1 MALPNTNTGGVTAVK
16 RLRLWYA
23 LLIGIVVIFCV
34 RLFYLQVIR
43 YDYYRTAALSDQLKQ
58 YEIPANRGVIKAY
71 DGSAVL
77 PIVLNQ
83 KLYTVVADPATV
95 ENPERVAE
103 KLLPIIGGKL
113 DDRIAQLKT
122 KKSRYVIL
130 AKKLSDAQRSTIAAM
145 KFKGI
150 FTEIHY
156 YRTYPQGSLAAQVL
170 GFVNDDNSG
179 EYGVEQALNKQL
191 DGTPGQLKAITDAR
205 GIPLASSK
213 NNIEIAPQNG
223 KDVVLTLDIAMQHQ
237 LEQILA
243 DGVKKANSSAGSAII
258 MDPRTGAIKAM
269 ADFPTFDPAEYYK
282 VEDGSVFQ
290 NSAVSQPIET
300 GSIMKTLTTVA
311 AIDQG
316 VVSKDTTYSDPGF
329 WMVDG
334 FRIQNVEEEG
344 GAGTRSV
351 NDIINLSLN
360 TGATWELMQMG
371 GGSIN
376 LKARQALYD
385 YFTKHYMLGKAT
397 GIEQGYEAD
406 GYIPKPEDN
415 GAGINLT
422 YANMAFGQAL
432 TATPLQ
438 MGAAISAVVNGGT
451 YYQPHLVDSTVA
463 ADGTTTKT
471 KPVVKGSNIIKSST
485 LPQFLSIMEY
495 SVQHHNFNPNFDT
508 SKYQVG
514 GKTGTAQ
521 IAKQGG
527 GYRDDAY
534 NGTYLGY
541 VGGKDIQYVI
551 VVFVKEPHV
560 GTYAGIGAAQP
571 IFSKLAHML
580 IDNSYV
586 VPKN

>member
-1 MALPNTNTGGVTAVK
+1 MALPNTNTSGVTAVK

-23 LLIGIVVIFCV
+23 LLIGIVAIFCI

-58 YEIPANRGVIKAY
+58 YEIPPSRGVIKAY
-71 DGSAVL
+71 DGSSVL

-83 KLYTVVADPATV
+83 KLYTVYADPTFIK
-95 ENPERVAE
+95 NPEQVAE
-103 KLLPIIGGKL
+103 KLVPIIGGKL
-113 DDRIAQLKT
+113 DDRISQLKT
-122 KKSRYVIL
+122 KKTRYVIL
-130 AKKLSDAQRSTIAAM
+130 AKKVSPAQRDKILALQYP
-145 KFKGI
+145 GI
-150 FTEIHY
+150 GTETHN

-170 GFVNDDNSG
+170 GFVNDDG
-179 EYGVEQALNKQL
+179 KGKYGIEQALNKEL
-191 DGTPGQLKAITDAR
+191 SGTPGQLKAITDAR

-223 KDVVLTLDIAMQHQ
+223 KDVVLTIDVAMQHQ
-237 LEQILA
+237 AESILA
-243 DGVKKANSSAGSAII
+243 DGLKNAHSSAGSVII

-269 ADFPTFDPAEYYK
+269 ADAPTFNPAEYYK

-290 NSAVSQPIET
+290 NGAVSNPIET

-316 VVSKDTTYSDPGF
+316 VVNKDTTYSDPGF
-329 WMVDG
+329 WLVDG

-371 GGSIN
+371 GGK
-376 LKARQALYD
+376 LDAKGRQAWYD
-385 YFTKHYMLGKAT
+385 YLTKHFLLGKAT

-406 GYIPKPEDN
+406 GYIPSPEDN

-451 YYQPHLVDSTVA
+451 YFQPHLVDSTDN

-471 KPVVKGSNIIKSST
+471 KSVVKASNIIKPGT

-508 SKYQVG
+508 GKYQVG

-541 VGGKDIQYVI
+541 VGGNDIQYVI

-586 VPKN
+586 VPKH